1 MSVKKN
7 AQICKVC
14 TKYRRFLKV
23 YFALYLFICL
33 ISVYAL
39 YRLTIEKGILFMAV
53 KIFAMTHK
61 EFDVPKDAMYIP
73 LHVGHKQAKLDF
85 GYRGDDTGDNISQLN
100 CYYAELSG
108 VYWVW
113 KNYHDAEYVGIC
125 HYRRFLTNEDGYV
138 FTEKQ
143 YEEILQEYD
152 IITTKQL
159 ELPNS
164 YHYGFGAHH
173 KVETLDETGRI
184 IHEKYPEYYE
194 AFVDLVHKNKT
205 YFGNIMVAKKQLFD
219 EYASWL
225 FDIFFELQ
233 NRIDLTFE
241 DDYHKRV
248 FGFISEFLLYVWVT
262 VKQLKACECRV
273 AIIGEKMET
282 REIKDR
288 MAEYFAVK
296 DIEGAKS
303 YFAQCL
309 KIRPDVL
316 MEASDITGEC
326 KLCLQAVSTANL
338 EMESKG
344 TCFLDERREYQ
355 KVICFLRKLNGIVQ
369 KVIRKEM
376 AQIEEDRAWLAKEKV
391 SDIALLAAIR
401 IHASSEDDG
410 NYVWERLN
418 VMQRK

>member
-1 MSVKKN
+1 MS
-7 AQICKVC
+7 
-14 TKYRRFLKV
+14 
-23 YFALYLFICL
+23 
-33 ISVYAL
+33 
-39 YRLTIEKGILFMAV
+39 V

-61 EFDVPKDAMYIP
+61 EFDVPGDSMYIP
-73 LHVGHKQAKLDF
+73 LHVGHKQAKADF
-85 GYRGDDTGDNISQLN
+85 GYWGDDTGDHISDLN

-113 KNYHDAEYVGIC
+113 KNYHDADYVGIC
-125 HYRRFLTNEDGYV
+125 HYRRFLTSEEGYV
-138 FTEKQ
+138 FSQKQ
-143 YEEILQEYD
+143 YEEILQQYD

-173 KVETLDETGRI
+173 NIETLDETGRI
-184 IHEKYPEYYE
+184 IREKYPEYYDT
-194 AFVDLVHKNKT
+194 FIDLVHKNKT
-205 YFGNIMVAKKQLFD
+205 YFGNIMVAKKSLFD
-219 EYASWL
+219 EYAQWL

-233 NRIDLTFE
+233 KRIDLTFE

-262 VKQLKACECRV
+262 VRGLRAYECRV

-282 REIKDR
+282 REIKDK
-288 MAEYFAVK
+288 MAEFFATKDVTGAKDYFAK
-296 DIEGAKS
+296 
-303 YFAQCL
+303 CL

-338 EMESKG
+338 ELANNGE
-344 TCFLDERREYQ
+344 CFLDMRKEYME
-355 KVICFLRKLNGIVQ
+355 VIRFFRQLNAIVQ
-369 KVIRKEM
+369 KIIRGETQDIVQDK
-376 AQIEEDRAWLAKEKV
+376 AWLEQEKV

-401 IHASSEDDG
+401 IYAVNAEQSDFA
-410 NYVWERLN
+410 WQQL
-418 VMQRK
+418 Q

>member
-1 MSVKKN
+1 
-7 AQICKVC
+7 
-14 TKYRRFLKV
+14 
-23 YFALYLFICL
+23 
-33 ISVYAL
+33 
-39 YRLTIEKGILFMAV
+39 MAV

-61 EFDVPKDAMYIP
+61 EFDVPDNPMYIP
-73 LHVGHKQAKLDF
+73 LHVGHKQAKMDF
-85 GYRGDDTGDNISQLN
+85 GYMGDDTGDNISHLN

-113 KNYHDAEYVGIC
+113 KNYHEADYVGIC
-125 HYRRFLTNEDGYV
+125 HYRRFLTSEAGYV
-138 FTEKQ
+138 FSEKQ

-173 KVETLDETGRI
+173 RVETLDETGRI
-184 IHEKYPEYYE
+184 IQELYPEYYD
-194 AFVDLVHKNKT
+194 AFLDLVHKNKT
-205 YFGNIMVAKKQLFD
+205 YFGNIMVAKKSLFD
-219 EYASWL
+219 EYAEWL
-225 FDIFFELQ
+225 FTIFFELQ
-233 NRIDLTFE
+233 KRIDLTFE

-262 VKQLKACECRV
+262 VRGLKACECRV

-282 REIKDR
+282 REIKDK
-288 MAEYFAVK
+288 MAEYFACK
-296 DIEGAKS
+296 DVIGAKE
-303 YFAQCL
+303 YFAQFL

-338 EMESKG
+338 ELESSG
-344 TCFLDERREYQ
+344 GSFLDRRREYEE
-355 KVICFLRKLNGIVQ
+355 VIRFLRRLNSIVQ
-369 KVIRKEM
+369 KLIRGEM
-376 AQIEEDRAWLAKEKV
+376 LQLEEDKKWLEQEEV

-401 IHASSEDDG
+401 IHAINKEQSDF
-410 NYVWERLN
+410 VWRMLKNTER
-418 VMQRK
+418 

>member
-1 MSVKKN
+1 MS
-7 AQICKVC
+7 
-14 TKYRRFLKV
+14 
-23 YFALYLFICL
+23 
-33 ISVYAL
+33 
-39 YRLTIEKGILFMAV
+39 V

-61 EFDVPKDAMYIP
+61 EFDVPNDPMYIP
-73 LHVGHKQAKLDF
+73 LHVGHKQAKADF
-85 GYRGDDTGDNISQLN
+85 GYWGDDTGDHISDLN

-113 KNYHDAEYVGIC
+113 KNYHDADYVGIC
-125 HYRRFLTNEDGYV
+125 HYRRFLTSEEGYV
-138 FTEKQ
+138 FSQKK
-143 YEEILQEYD
+143 YEEILQQYD

-184 IHEKYPEYYE
+184 IREKYPEYYDT
-194 AFVDLVHKNKT
+194 FIDLVHKNKT
-205 YFGNIMVAKKQLFD
+205 YFGNIMVAKKSLFD
-219 EYASWL
+219 EYAQWL

-233 NRIDLTFE
+233 KRIDLTFE

-262 VKQLKACECRV
+262 VRGLRAYECRV

-282 REIKDR
+282 REIKDK
-288 MAEYFAVK
+288 MAEFFATKDVTGAKDYFAK
-296 DIEGAKS
+296 
-303 YFAQCL
+303 CL

-338 EMESKG
+338 ELANNGE
-344 TCFLDERREYQ
+344 CFLDMRKEYME
-355 KVICFLRKLNGIVQ
+355 VIRFFRQLNAIVQ
-369 KVIRKEM
+369 KIIRGETQDIVQDK
-376 AQIEEDRAWLAKEKV
+376 AWLEQEKV

-401 IHASSEDDG
+401 IYAVNAEQSDFA
-410 NYVWERLN
+410 WQQL
-418 VMQRK
+418 Q

>member
-1 MSVKKN
+1 
-7 AQICKVC
+7 
-14 TKYRRFLKV
+14 
-23 YFALYLFICL
+23 
-33 ISVYAL
+33 
-39 YRLTIEKGILFMAV
+39 MAV
-53 KIFAMTHK
+53 KIFVMTHK
-61 EFDVPKDAMYIP
+61 EFDVPENPMYIP
-73 LHVGHKQAKLDF
+73 LHVGHKQAKQDF
-85 GYRGDDTGDNISQLN
+85 GYIGDDTGDHISHLN

-113 KNYHDAEYVGIC
+113 KNYHDADYVGIC
-125 HYRRFLTNEDGYV
+125 HYRRFLTNEEGYV
-138 FTEKQ
+138 FSEKQ

-173 KVETLDETGRI
+173 NVETLNETGRI
-184 IHEKYPEYYE
+184 IKEKYPEYYD
-194 AFVDLVHKNKT
+194 AFIDLVHKNKT
-205 YFGNIMVAKKQLFD
+205 YFGNIMVAKKSLYN

-233 NRIDLTFE
+233 KRIDLTFE

-262 VKQLKACECRV
+262 VRGLKAFECRV

-282 REIKDR
+282 REIKDK
-288 MAEYFAVK
+288 MAEFFAMK
-296 DIEGAKS
+296 DIVGAKE

-338 EMESKG
+338 EQESSG
-344 TCFLDERREYQ
+344 VCFLDKRSEYQ
-355 KVICFLRKLNGIVQ
+355 EVIGFLRKLNGIVQ
-369 KVIRKEM
+369 KVIRKEL
-376 AQIEEDRAWLAKEKV
+376 AEIEKDKAWMVKEEV
-391 SDIALLAAIR
+391 SDLALLAAIR
-401 IHASSEDDG
+401 IYASNEEQSSF
-410 NYVWERLN
+410 VWEQLKN
-418 VMQRK
+418 K